1 MQNEANW
8 TIVDSL
14 DMWGFTHTSN
24 TMDFK
29 SRYHSHND

>member
-14 DMWGFTHTSN
+14 DMWGFRLPQN
-24 TMDFK
+24 TTTFLVLELEF
-29 SRYHSHND
+29 RG